1 MARINNRTE
10 EDIIEGVAA
19 SIAGREYESVVEYD
33 DFRDKI
39 ETLSQDKGSHMKA
52 RIYRVE
58 KPSNKKVY
66 VGNYE
71 GGFVYEE
78 HVAENYGGGSFW
90 IFYTWINKDPGKI
103 ERSSSTMTIADDIG
117 RPREIAPAAPSSPI
131 NNLLNNITA
140 DKVAVVVAAIEGIKK
155 IFSPQIDFNKMFE
168 IMATPRSPSVSD
180 AVMVKMLEGI
190 QQNNA
195 PTGRASISEQLQ
207 DLRNLKE
214 LAGEIV
220 TPKSDN
226 DNGGDTMDMIL
237 KMGLPMLANLV
248 KTNGGNMKAA
258 GESVRGNPYVDG
270 LIASNPAVA
279 KKFFEAVA
287 EQYGDDAAKQLA
299 DGYGYD
305 VSRAQ
310 VEGPAEET
318 PEKIPEKIPEKKEG

>member
-1 MARINNRTE
+1 MARIKKRTE
-10 EDIIEGVAA
+10 EDILEGVDATF
-19 SIAGREYESVVEYD
+19 SGREDESVVEFD
-33 DFRDKI
+33 DFRQKI
-39 ETLSQDKGSHMKA
+39 ETLSQDSGTHMKA

-58 KPSNKKVY
+58 KPSNKKIY

-78 HVAENYGGGSFW
+78 HVAENYGGGSYW
-90 IFYTWINKDPGKI
+90 VFYTWTNTTTGKM

-117 RPREIAPAAPSSPI
+117 RPREIAPAAPSSPL
-131 NNLLNNITA
+131 NNFLNNITA
-140 DKVAVVVAAIEGIKK
+140 DKVAVMVAAIEGIKK
-155 IFSPQIDFNKMFE
+155 IFSPQIDFTKMFE

-180 AVMVKMLEGI
+180 TVMVKMLEGI

-195 PTGRASISEQLQ
+195 PKGRTSISEQLQ

-226 DNGGDTMDMIL
+226 DNGGDTMDIL
-237 KMGLPMLANLV
+237 VKMGLPILANLLN
-248 KTNGGNMKAA
+248 KNGGNMKAA
-258 GESVRGNPYVDG
+258 GESVRGNAVVDS
-270 LIASNPAVA
+270 LIAGNPAVA
-279 KKFFEAVA
+279 KEFFKAVA

-299 DGYGYD
+299 DGYGYN

-318 PEKIPEKIPEKKEG
+318 PAEKKEG

>member
-10 EDIIEGVAA
+10 EDIIEGAGA
-19 SIAGREYESVVEYD
+19 TFDGREDESVVEFD
-33 DFRDKI
+33 DFRQKI
-39 ETLSQDKGSHMKA
+39 ETLSQDSGTHMKA

-58 KPSNKKVY
+58 KPSNKKIY

-71 GGFVYEE
+71 GGYVYEE

-90 IFYTWINKDPGKI
+90 VFYTWTNTKTGKM
-103 ERSSSTMTIADDIG
+103 ERSSTTMTIADDIG
-117 RPREIAPAAPSSPI
+117 RTSEIAPAAPSSPL
-131 NNLLNNITA
+131 NNFFNNITA
-140 DKVAVVVAAIEGIKK
+140 EKVTAAVAMIEGIKK
-155 IFSPQIDFNKMFE
+155 IFSPQIDFTKMFE
-168 IMATPRSPSVSD
+168 IMAAPRSPSVSD

-190 QQNNA
+190 QHNNA
-195 PTGRASISEQLQ
+195 PTARASISEQLQ

-226 DNGGDTMDMIL
+226 DNGGDTMDMII
-237 KMGLPMLANLV
+237 KMGLPMLASLV
-248 KTNGGNMKAA
+248 KANGGNMKAA
-258 GESVRGNPYVDG
+258 GESVRGNSYVDG
-270 LIASNPAVA
+270 LIANNPAVG

-287 EQYGDDAAKQLA
+287 EQYGDEAAKQLA

-318 PEKIPEKIPEKKEG
+318 PAEKKEG

>member
-10 EDIIEGVAA
+10 EDIVEGVGATF
-19 SIAGREYESVVEYD
+19 AGREDDIVLEFD
-33 DFRDKI
+33 DFREKI
-39 ETLSQDKGSHMKA
+39 ETLSQDSGAHMKA

-71 GGFVYEE
+71 GGYVYEE
-78 HVAENYGGGSFW
+78 HVAENYGGGSYW
-90 IFYTWINKDPGKI
+90 VFYTWTNTKTGKM
-103 ERSSSTMTIADDIG
+103 ERSSTTMTIADDIG
-117 RPREIAPAAPSSPI
+117 RPREIAPAAPSSP
-131 NNLLNNITA
+131 LNNFLNNFTA

-155 IFSPQIDFNKMFE
+155 IFSPQIDYTKMFE
-168 IMATPRSPSVSD
+168 IMAAPRSPSVSD

-195 PTGRASISEQLQ
+195 PKGRTSISEQLQ

-226 DNGGDTMDMIL
+226 DNGGDTMDIL
-237 KMGLPMLANLV
+237 VKMGLPILANLV
-248 KTNGGNMKAA
+248 NKNGGNMKAA
-258 GESVRGNPYVDG
+258 GESVRGNAVVDS
-270 LIASNPAVA
+270 LIAGNPAVA
-279 KKFFEAVA
+279 KEFFKAVA
-287 EQYGDDAAKQLA
+287 EQYGDESAKQLA
-299 DGYGYD
+299 DGYGYN

-310 VEGPAEET
+310 VEGPVEET
-318 PEKIPEKIPEKKEG
+318 PAEKKEG

>member
-10 EDIIEGVAA
+10 EDIIEGAGA
-19 SIAGREYESVVEYD
+19 PFDGREDESVVEFD
-33 DFRDKI
+33 DFRQKI
-39 ETLSQDKGSHMKA
+39 ETLSQDSGTHMKA

-58 KPSNKKVY
+58 KPSNKKIY

-71 GGFVYEE
+71 GGYVYEE

-90 IFYTWINKDPGKI
+90 VFYTWTNTKTGKM
-103 ERSSSTMTIADDIG
+103 ERSSTTMTIADDIG

-131 NNLLNNITA
+131 NNFLNNINA
-140 DKVAVVVAAIEGIKK
+140 EKVGAMFAMIEGIKK
-155 IFSPQIDFNKMFE
+155 LFSPQIDFTKMFE
-168 IMATPRSPSVSD
+168 IMAAPRSPSVSD

-190 QQNNA
+190 QHNNA
-195 PTGRASISEQLQ
+195 PTARASISEQLQ

-226 DNGGDTMDMIL
+226 DNGGDTMDMIV
-237 KMGLPMLANLV
+237 KMGLPILASLV
-248 KTNGGNMKAA
+248 KANGGNMKAA
-258 GESVRGNPYVDG
+258 GESVRGNSYVDG
-270 LIASNPAVA
+270 LIANNPAVG

-287 EQYGDDAAKQLA
+287 EQYGDEAAKQLA

-318 PEKIPEKIPEKKEG
+318 PAEKKEG

>member
-10 EDIIEGVAA
+10 EDIVEGVGAPF
-19 SIAGREYESVVEYD
+19 AGREDEIVAEFD
-33 DFRDKI
+33 DFREKI
-39 ETLSQDKGSHMKA
+39 ETLSQDAGTHMKA

-78 HVAENYGGGSFW
+78 HVAENYGGGAFW
-90 IFYTWINKDPGKI
+90 IFYTWTNPKTGKM
-103 ERSSSTMTIADDIG
+103 ERSSSSMTIADDIG
-117 RPREIAPAAPSSPI
+117 RPREIAPAAPSSPL
-131 NNLLNNITA
+131 NNFFNNITA
-140 DKVAVVVAAIEGIKK
+140 DKVAAAVAMIEGIKK
-155 IFSPQIDFNKMFE
+155 IFSPQIDYTKMFE
-168 IMATPRSPSVSD
+168 IIAAPRSPSVSD

-195 PTGRASISEQLQ
+195 PKGRASISEQLQ

-226 DNGGDTMDMIL
+226 DNGGDTMDMII

-258 GESVRGNPYVDG
+258 GESVRGNAYVDG
-270 LIASNPAVA
+270 LIAGNPAVA

-287 EQYGDDAAKQLA
+287 EQYGDEAAKQLA

-318 PEKIPEKIPEKKEG
+318 PAEKKEG

>member
-1 MARINNRTE
+1 MARITDRTE
-10 EDIIEGVAA
+10 EDIVEGAGA
-19 SIAGREYESVVEYD
+19 PFDGREDESVVEFD
-33 DFRDKI
+33 DFRQKI
-39 ETLSQDKGSHMKA
+39 ETLSQDSGTHMKA

-58 KPSNKKVY
+58 KPSNKKIY

-71 GGFVYEE
+71 GGYVYEE

-90 IFYTWINKDPGKI
+90 VFYTWTNTKTGKM
-103 ERSSSTMTIADDIG
+103 ERSSTTMTIADDIG
-117 RPREIAPAAPSSPI
+117 RPRETAPAAPSSPFK
-131 NNLLNNITA
+131 NFLDNITA
-140 DKVAVVVAAIEGIKK
+140 EKVAAAVAMIEGIKK
-155 IFSPQIDFNKMFE
+155 IFSPQIDFTKMFE

-190 QQNNA
+190 QQN
-195 PTGRASISEQLQ
+195 GRVERTTFHQQLE
-207 DLRNLKE
+207 DLKNLKD
-214 LAGEIV
+214 LAGEFS
-220 TPKSDN
+220 PRASAKEKGD
-226 DNGGDTMDMIL
+226 DTMDMIL

-248 KTNGGNMKAA
+248 KANGGNMKAA
-258 GESVRGNPYVDG
+258 GESVRGNAYVDG
-270 LIASNPAVA
+270 LIANNPAIG

-318 PEKIPEKIPEKKEG
+318 PAEETPAEEKEG

>member
-10 EDIIEGVAA
+10 EDIIEGVDA
-19 SIAGREYESVVEYD
+19 SIDGREDEGVAEYD

-39 ETLSQDKGSHMKA
+39 ETLSQDKGAHMKA

-66 VGNYE
+66 VGYYE

-90 IFYTWINKDPGKI
+90 IFYTWTNTKTGKM
-103 ERSSSTMTIADDIG
+103 ERSSTTMTIADDIG
-117 RPREIAPAAPSSPI
+117 RPREIVPDTPSSPI
-131 NNLLNNITA
+131 NNFLNNITA
-140 DKVAVVVAAIEGIKK
+140 EKVSIAVAMIEGIKK
-155 IFSPQIDFNKMFE
+155 IFSPQIDFTKMFE

-190 QQNNA
+190 QQN
-195 PTGRASISEQLQ
+195 TRGERATFHQQLE
-207 DLRNLKE
+207 DLKNLKD
-214 LAGEIV
+214 LAGEFS
-220 TPKSDN
+220 PQGSAKEKGD
-226 DNGGDTMDMIL
+226 DTMDMII

-258 GESVRGNPYVDG
+258 GESVRGNAYVDN
-270 LIASNPAVA
+270 LIAGNPAVA
-279 KKFFEAVA
+279 RKFFEAVA
-287 EQYGDDAAKQLA
+287 EQYGDEAAKQLA

-318 PEKIPEKIPEKKEG
+318 PAEKKEG

>member
-10 EDIIEGVAA
+10 EDIIEGTGATF
-19 SIAGREYESVVEYD
+19 AGREDESVLEFD
-33 DFRDKI
+33 DFREKI
-39 ETLSQDKGSHMKA
+39 ETLSQDSGAHMKA

-66 VGNYE
+66 VGNFE
-71 GGFVYEE
+71 GGYVYEE
-78 HVAENYGGGSFW
+78 HVAENYGGGSYW
-90 IFYTWINKDPGKI
+90 VFYTWTNTKTGKM
-103 ERSSSTMTIADDIG
+103 ERSSTTMTIADDIG
-117 RPREIAPAAPSSPI
+117 RPREISPAAPSSP
-131 NNLLNNITA
+131 LNNFLNNFTA

-155 IFSPQIDFNKMFE
+155 IFSPQIDFTKMFE

-195 PTGRASISEQLQ
+195 PKGRASISEQLQ

-270 LIASNPAVA
+270 LIAGNPAVA
-279 KKFFEAVA
+279 RKFFEAVA
-287 EQYGDDAAKQLA
+287 EQYGEEAAKQLA

-310 VEGPAEET
+310 VEGPSEET
-318 PEKIPEKIPEKKEG
+318 PAEKKEG

>member
-10 EDIIEGVAA
+10 EDIVEGVGAPF
-19 SIAGREYESVVEYD
+19 AGREDESVAEFD
-33 DFRDKI
+33 DFREKI
-39 ETLSQDKGSHMKA
+39 ETLSQDSGAHMKA

-66 VGNYE
+66 VGNFE
-71 GGFVYEE
+71 GGYVYEE

-90 IFYTWINKDPGKI
+90 IFYTWTNTKTGKM
-103 ERSSSTMTIADDIG
+103 ERSSTTMTIADEIG
-117 RPREIAPAAPSSPI
+117 RPREIAPAAPR
-131 NNLLNNITA
+131 NNFFSNITA
-140 DKVAVVVAAIEGIKK
+140 EKVAAAVAMIEGIKK
-155 IFSPQIDFNKMFE
+155 IFSPQIDYTKMFE
-168 IMATPRSPSVSD
+168 IMAAPRSPSVSD

-226 DNGGDTMDMIL
+226 DNGGDTMDMII

-258 GESVRGNPYVDG
+258 GESVRGNAYVDG
-270 LIASNPAVA
+270 LIAGNPAVA
-279 KKFFEAVA
+279 RKFFEAVA
-287 EQYGDDAAKQLA
+287 EQYGDEAAKQLA

-318 PEKIPEKIPEKKEG
+318 PAEKKEG

>member
-10 EDIIEGVAA
+10 EDIVEGLDAPFT
-19 SIAGREYESVVEYD
+19 GREDESVVEFD
-33 DFRDKI
+33 DFREKI
-39 ETLSQDKGSHMKA
+39 ETLSQDSGAHMKA

-66 VGNYE
+66 VGNFE
-71 GGFVYEE
+71 GGYVYEE
-78 HVAENYGGGSFW
+78 HVAENYGGGSYW
-90 IFYTWINKDPGKI
+90 VFYTWTNTKTGKM
-103 ERSSSTMTIADDIG
+103 ERSSTTMTIADDIG
-117 RPREIAPAAPSSPI
+117 RPREIAPAAPSSPL
-131 NNLLNNITA
+131 NNFLNNITA
-140 DKVAVVVAAIEGIKK
+140 DKVAVVVAAIEGVKK
-155 IFSPQIDFNKMFE
+155 IFAPQIDFNKMFE

-195 PTGRASISEQLQ
+195 PKGRASISEQLQ

-226 DNGGDTMDMIL
+226 DNGGDTMDMIV
-237 KMGLPMLANLV
+237 KIGLPMLANLV
-248 KTNGGNMKAA
+248 KANGGNMKAV
-258 GESVRGNPYVDG
+258 GESVRGNAYVDN
-270 LIASNPAVA
+270 IITSNPAVA

-287 EQYGDDAAKQLA
+287 EEYGDDAAKQLA
-299 DGYGYD
+299 DGYNYD
-305 VSRAQ
+305 ITRAQ

-318 PEKIPEKIPEKKEG
+318 PAEKKEG

>member
-10 EDIIEGVAA
+10 EDIVEGVDATFQRREDEGVA
-19 SIAGREYESVVEYD
+19 EYD
-33 DFRDKI
+33 DFREKI
-39 ETLSQDKGSHMKA
+39 ETLSQDAGTHMKA

-90 IFYTWINKDPGKI
+90 VFYTWTNPKTGKM
-103 ERSSSTMTIADDIG
+103 ERSSTSMIIADDIG

-131 NNLLNNITA
+131 NNFLNNITA
-140 DKVAVVVAAIEGIKK
+140 DKIALVVGAIEGIKK
-155 IFSPQIDFNKMFE
+155 VFSPQIDFTKMFE

-195 PTGRASISEQLQ
+195 PKVRASISEQLQ

-226 DNGGDTMDMIL
+226 DNGGDTMDTII
-237 KMGLPMLANLV
+237 KIGLPMLANLV

-258 GESVRGNPYVDG
+258 GESVRGNAYVDG
-270 LIASNPAVA
+270 LIASNPSVA

-310 VEGPAEET
+310 VEGPAEEN
-318 PEKIPEKIPEKKEG
+318 IDEKKEG

>member
-10 EDIIEGVAA
+10 EDIVEGIGAPF
-19 SIAGREYESVVEYD
+19 AGREDEGIAEYD

-39 ETLSQDKGSHMKA
+39 ETLSQDAGTHMKA

-90 IFYTWINKDPGKI
+90 IFYTWTNPKTGKM
-103 ERSSSTMTIADDIG
+103 ERSSSSMIIADDIA
-117 RPREIAPAAPSSPI
+117 RPREITPAAPSSPI
-131 NNLLNNITA
+131 NNFFSNINA
-140 DKVAVVVAAIEGIKK
+140 DKVAVMVAMVEGIKK
-155 IFSPQIDFNKMFE
+155 IFSPQIDFTKMFE

-226 DNGGDTMDMIL
+226 ENGGDTTMDMIV

-248 KTNGGNMKAA
+248 KANGGNMKAA
-258 GESVRGNPYVDG
+258 GESVRGNAVVDG
-270 LIASNPAVA
+270 LIAGNPAVA
-279 KKFFEAVA
+279 QKFFESVA
-287 EQYGDDAAKQLA
+287 EQYGDDKAKQLA
-299 DGYGYD
+299 EGYGYNM
-305 VSRAQ
+305 SRAQ

-318 PEKIPEKIPEKKEG
+318 PAEKKEG

>member
-10 EDIIEGVAA
+10 EDIVEGVCAPFA
-19 SIAGREYESVVEYD
+19 EREDEIVAEFD
-33 DFRDKI
+33 DFREKI
-39 ETLSQDKGSHMKA
+39 ETLSQDSGAHMKA

-66 VGNYE
+66 VGNFE
-71 GGFVYEE
+71 GGYVYEE
-78 HVAENYGGGSFW
+78 HVAENYGGGSYW
-90 IFYTWINKDPGKI
+90 VFYTWTNTKTGKM
-103 ERSSSTMTIADDIG
+103 ERSSTTMTIADDIG
-117 RPREIAPAAPSSPI
+117 RPREIAPAAPSSP
-131 NNLLNNITA
+131 LNNFLNNFTA

-155 IFSPQIDFNKMFE
+155 IFSPQIDFTKMFE

-195 PTGRASISEQLQ
+195 PKGRASISEQLQ

-270 LIASNPAVA
+270 LIAGNPAVA
-279 KKFFEAVA
+279 RKFFEAVA
-287 EQYGDDAAKQLA
+287 EQYGDEAAKQLA

-318 PEKIPEKIPEKKEG
+318 PAEKKEG

>member
-10 EDIIEGVAA
+10 EDIIEGTGAPF
-19 SIAGREYESVVEYD
+19 AGREDESVLEFD
-33 DFRDKI
+33 DFREKI
-39 ETLSQDKGSHMKA
+39 ETLSQDSGAHMKA

-66 VGNYE
+66 VGNFE
-71 GGFVYEE
+71 GGYVYEE
-78 HVAENYGGGSFW
+78 HVAENYGGGSYW
-90 IFYTWINKDPGKI
+90 VFYTWTNTKTGKM
-103 ERSSSTMTIADDIG
+103 ERSSTTMTIADNIG
-117 RPREIAPAAPSSPI
+117 RPREIAPAAPSSP
-131 NNLLNNITA
+131 LNNFLNNFTA

-155 IFSPQIDFNKMFE
+155 IFSPQIDFTKMFE

-195 PTGRASISEQLQ
+195 PKGRASISEQLQ

-226 DNGGDTMDMIL
+226 ENGGDTMDMIL

-270 LIASNPAVA
+270 LIAGNPAVA
-279 KKFFEAVA
+279 RKFFEAVA
-287 EQYGDDAAKQLA
+287 EQYGDEAAKQLA

-318 PEKIPEKIPEKKEG
+318 PAEKKEG